1 MILTIKDDFNLDKIA
16 KSGQCFR
23 WRPLKDGF
31 WKIPYR
37 DRLLTI
43 GPAPRAE
50 KGPGKYQL
58 SCTQEEFDHVWYP
71 YFDFATDYRTVRGR
85 IDEEKDPYL
94 YAASQYGRGIRIL
107 SQDPWEILI
116 TFIIS
121 QRKNIPAIRQSVE
134 ALCQAGGEP
143 KPEGWYTFPSAE
155 ALDSLSD
162 RELGQCHLGYRQKYI
177 RSAARLAA
185 GQGIDF
191 DYLKQCSEKDCMEQ
205 LTSLY
210 GVGVK
215 VASCTALYGLHR
227 LDFFPKDVW
236 IGRVLERH
244 YGKDQGFENGFPFDL
259 YRPYN
264 GIMQQY
270 LFEYE
275 RNNNDHI

>member
-205 LTSLY
+205 LTRTA
-210 GVGVK
+210 VGAFCMEK
-215 VASCTALYGLHR
+215 RACFIITSQNTL
-227 LDFFPKDVW
+227 KT
-236 IGRVLERH
+236 
-244 YGKDQGFENGFPFDL
+244 GKD
-259 YRPYN
+259 
-264 GIMQQY
+264 MQ
-270 LFEYE
+270 
-275 RNNNDHI
+275 RHGSR